1 MDFQNDLGFSLY
13 IVLSMCHLVPT
24 PEGETEF
31 KRECS
36 DRMKCV
42 ILTPEFSIN
51 SSWNY
56 SRLSDWKL
64 QSIY

>member
-24 PEGETEF
+24 SEGETEF
-31 KRECS
+31 KRESS

-51 SSWNY
+51 SS
-56 SRLSDWKL
+56 
-64 QSIY
+64 